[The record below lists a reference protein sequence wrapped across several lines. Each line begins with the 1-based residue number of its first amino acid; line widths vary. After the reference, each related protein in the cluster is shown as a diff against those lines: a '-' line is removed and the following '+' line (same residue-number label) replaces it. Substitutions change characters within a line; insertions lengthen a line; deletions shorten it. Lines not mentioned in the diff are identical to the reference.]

1 MELDDFKVRDV
12 ASYPEIE
19 NSKDCQRTVD
29 VIREL
34 AFSSEGEL
42 TAILNYVY
50 QSTVTNKIKDDVAK
64 VLEEIAVVEMTHLD
78 MLMLAIC
85 DFGGNPKY
93 KDAMGVPFNANCIKY
108 QGKLKDMLQ
117 ANIIAETEAIE
128 NYKKGIKLVENESLK
143 KLFARIILD
152 EECHLKIFNFL
163 LGSVE
168 FLSC

>member
-1 MELDDFKVRDV
+1 MELDDFKVRSDG
-12 ASYPEIE
+12 AYPEIE
-19 NSKDCQRTVD
+19 NASNCPRTVD
-29 VIREL
+29 VLSEL
-34 AFSSEGEL
+34 AFSREGEL
-42 TAILNYVY
+42 TGILTYIY
-50 QSTVTNKIKDDVAK
+50 QSTITNKTSSDIAK

-93 KDAMGVPFNANCIKY
+93 KDAMGVPFSSNYINY

-117 ANIIAETEAIE
+117 ENIANETEAIE
-128 NYKKGIKLVENESLK
+128 NYKRAIKLVENESLK

-152 EECHLKIFNFL
+152 EECHLRIFKYL
-163 LGSVE
+163 LDSVQ